1 VSVGWNGHS
10 NRQEAGV
17 IKRLTQWQHLP
28 GADPEE
34 AVAYWRSD
42 HARLVAEVPL
52 VKGYVQNICLV
63 GPDESQAPYA
73 GLGEVWFDS
82 FEDADRVAASA
93 EWAAV
98 IADARTFM
106 DFQTLVVAWAEENV
120 GVPPPRS
127 DG

>member
-1 VSVGWNGHS
+1 
-10 NRQEAGV
+10 V
-17 IKRLTQWQHLP
+17 IKRLTQWQPLP
-28 GADPEE
+28 GADRD
-34 AVAYWRSD
+34 ATVAYWRSD

-52 VKGYVQNICLV
+52 VRGYVQNICVV
-63 GPDESQAPYA
+63 GPDGSRAAYA

-82 FEDADRVAASA
+82 FEHADRAASSP

-106 DFQTLVVAWAEENV
+106 DFQSLVVAWAEENV
-120 GVPPPRS
+120 GVAPPRS